1 MGEPN
6 ITAPLFAAATVPQ
19 VFAATSSSVDWSVA
33 TEQRTSDNL
42 MRYVLLSLRVC
53 VWSQEAW

>member
-1 MGEPN
+1 MRLDVGERN

-19 VFAATSSSVDWSVA
+19 VFAATSSFVDSSVA

-42 MRYVLLSLRVC
+42 DNLMGYGS
-53 VWSQEAW
+53 SA